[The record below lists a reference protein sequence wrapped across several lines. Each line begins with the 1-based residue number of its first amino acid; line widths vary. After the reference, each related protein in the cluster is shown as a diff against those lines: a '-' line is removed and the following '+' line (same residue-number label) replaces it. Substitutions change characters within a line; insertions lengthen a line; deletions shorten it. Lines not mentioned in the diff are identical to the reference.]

1 MTVPATSEP
10 GREGQIGLELVLA
23 AALQHLRERDAGG
36 LDLHHDPL
44 ARRHQVARLRLGDV
58 VFELHGAGAVEGSD
72 LDRAHRLTGWR
83 FVRFPVLTPEPG
95 ELPRRWM
102 TTATRGVILLA
113 IISANVVGALI
124 VMALLAV
131 VLPVPDEVE
140 GLGVSGLIAG
150 GGYALA
156 AILIGTVRGLRLARP
171 VIAPFKEDR
180 RPNEDERAAI
190 LALPVRLSRLQLV
203 LWAGA
208 VIVFSV
214 DGATTSALYAFEN
227 GITIALTGVAVAAL
241 SYLQVGRLLRGAID
255 AALSEA
261 PPRRREVAGVGVRVL
276 LTWALCTAVPVA
288 GALMVAIFAL
298 VIDADRDA
306 LARSTIVL
314 CGVSLWVGL
323 VAMIYLARSLSDPL
337 RRLRDALA
345 DVEGGNYDT
354 RVHVFDATEVGF
366 AAAGFNRMVS
376 GLQER
381 EKLRDLFGR
390 QVGEDVARRA
400 LEEGVTLGGEERE
413 AAVLFVDVIGST
425 SFAADRPPGEVVDA
439 LNAFFATVVEITQ
452 DCGGFVNKFEGDAAL
467 CVFGAPLAVED
478 AAGAAL
484 RAARRMCKALSGREL
499 DAAIGVSFG
508 TVVAGNVGAAD
519 RYEYTVIGD
528 PVNEAARLTELA
540 KESDGRL
547 LASERALDA
556 ADEEERSRWTLGDEV
571 TLRGR
576 SEPTRLAE
584 PTG

>member
-1 MTVPATSEP
+1 
-10 GREGQIGLELVLA
+10 
-23 AALQHLRERDAGG
+23 
-36 LDLHHDPL
+36 
-44 ARRHQVARLRLGDV
+44 
-58 VFELHGAGAVEGSD
+58 
-72 LDRAHRLTGWR
+72 
-83 FVRFPVLTPEPG
+83 
-95 ELPRRWM
+95 M
-102 TTATRGVILLA
+102 TTATRGLILA
-113 IISANVVGALI
+113 TIVSANLVGALI
-124 VMALLAV
+124 VMALLSV
-131 VLPVPDEVE
+131 VLPLPDEAD
-140 GLGVSGLIAG
+140 GFGAGGLIAG
-150 GGYALA
+150 GIYAVA
-156 AILIGTVRGLRLARP
+156 AIVIGTVRGLRLARP
-171 VIAPFKEDR
+171 VITPFKEDR
-180 RPNEDERAAI
+180 RPDADERTAI
-190 LALPVRLSRLQLV
+190 IGLSARLSRLQLT

-208 VIVFSV
+208 VVVFSV
-214 DGATTSALYAFEN
+214 DSAATSALYAFET

-241 SYLQVGRLLRGAID
+241 SYLQVGRLMRGAID
-255 AALSEA
+255 AALTDA

-276 LTWALCTAVPVA
+276 LTWALCSAVPVA

-298 VIDADRDA
+298 ATDADPDA

-323 VAMIYLARSLSDPL
+323 LAMIYLARSLSDPL

-345 DVEGGNYDT
+345 AVESGDYDT

-366 AAAGFNRMVS
+366 AAAGFNRMVA

-413 AAVLFVDVIGST
+413 AAILFVDVIGST
-425 SFAADRPPGEVVDA
+425 SFATDRPPGEVVDA
-439 LNAFFATVVEITQ
+439 LNAFFATVVEVTQ
-452 DCGGFVNKFEGDAAL
+452 NCDGFVNKFEGDAAL
-467 CVFGAPLAVED
+467 CVFGAPLAVND
-478 AAGAAL
+478 AAAAAL
-484 RAARRMCKALSGREL
+484 KAARCMREQLAGGEL

-540 KESDGRL
+540 KERDGRL

-556 ADEEERSRWTLGDEV
+556 AGGDERDRWELRDEV

-576 SEPTRLAE
+576 SGPTRLAE
-584 PTG
+584 ASED